1 MSFDKLALMQFTAGA
16 LAGSAAAFLTCP
28 IEVFKVRLQSAQVRS
43 VHFTP
48 GSSAPTLALAQYMQL
63 MFKKEGF
70 FAFYKGLA
78 PHLIG
83 ITPSKAIYFL
93 MYERSKLW
101 FGGKGVL
108 TKGSNQLHLISA
120 FVGGLTATTLTN
132 PIWVLKT
139 KLQISS
145 DKMKRRGVVN
155 LVRQIFRT
163 EGPKGFMRG
172 LSASYVG
179 VGETALVFVVYERL
193 KARASYKRRS
203 AGIDIENIM
212 SYVSS
217 AAIAKSIAAMSF
229 YPHEVV
235 RTRLREEGRKK
246 KYRGFFQTL
255 STVFREEGRRG
266 LYGGMSA
273 HLMRVIPSAAVTFVT
288 YECAM
293 IILNNLSTS

>member
-1 MSFDKLALMQFTAGA
+1 MAFDKLALMQFTAGA
-16 LAGSAAAFLTCP
+16 MAGSAAAFITCP

-48 GSSAPTLALAQYMQL
+48 TNTNAPTFALAHYMQL

-93 MYERSKLW
+93 MYERSKIWL
-101 FGGKGVL
+101 GNSGVI
-108 TKGSNQLHLISA
+108 TPGSNQLHMVSA
-120 FVGGLTATTLTN
+120 FIGGSTATTITN

-145 DKMKRRGVVN
+145 DKMRRRGLMN
-155 LVRQIFRT
+155 LIKTILRT

-179 VGETALVFVVYERL
+179 IGETALVFMVYERL
-193 KARASYKRRS
+193 KARSSHRREKIS
-203 AGIDIENIM
+203 GLDLENIL
-212 SYVSS
+212 SYVTY
-217 AAIAKSIAAMSF
+217 AVTAKSIAAMSF
-229 YPHEVV
+229 YPHEVA

-246 KYRGFFQTL
+246 KYIHFFQTL
-255 STVFREEGRRG
+255 RVVFREEGRRG

-273 HLMRVIPSAAVTFVT
+273 HLMRVIPSSAVTFVT

-293 IILNNLSTS
+293 IILKNM

>member
-1 MSFDKLALMQFTAGA
+1 MSFDKLALTQFTAGA
-16 LAGSAAAFLTCP
+16 MAGSAAALLTCP

-43 VHFTP
+43 VHFT
-48 GSSAPTLALAQYMQL
+48 SAAYNAPTFALKQYMQL
-63 MFKKEGF
+63 MFKKEGI

-101 FGGKGVL
+101 IGGRGVF
-108 TKGSNQLHLISA
+108 TQGSNQLHLVSA
-120 FVGGLTATTLTN
+120 FIGGATATTMTN

-145 DKMKRRGVVN
+145 ERMMRRGVIN
-155 LVRQIFRT
+155 LIVHIFRN
-163 EGPKGFMRG
+163 EGPRGFMRG
-172 LSASYVG
+172 LSASYIG

-193 KARASYKRRS
+193 KARAGRNRTSS
-203 AGIDIENIM
+203 GLDIENIL

-217 AAIAKSIAAMSF
+217 AMIAKSIAAMSF

-255 STVFREEGRRG
+255 GVVFREEGRRG
-266 LYGGMSA
+266 LYGGLSA

-293 IILNNLSTS
+293 VILKDLSA

>member
-1 MSFDKLALMQFTAGA
+1 MSFDKMALMQFTAGA
-16 LAGSAAAFLTCP
+16 VAGSAAALLTCP

-48 GSSAPTLALAQYMQL
+48 AATNAPTFALAQYMQL

-101 FGGKGVL
+101 IGGKGVF
-108 TKGSNQLHLISA
+108 TQGSNQLHLVSA

-145 DKMKRRGVVN
+145 EQMKRRGVIN
-155 LVRQIFRT
+155 LIRQIALT

-193 KARASYKRRS
+193 KERASFKRQNT
-203 AGIDIENIM
+203 GIGLESIM

-217 AAIAKSIAAMSF
+217 AAIAKSIAAVTF
-229 YPHEVV
+229 YPHEVA
-235 RTRLREEGRKK
+235 RTRLREEGRKI
-246 KYRGFFQTL
+246 KYRGFIQTL
-255 STVFREEGRRG
+255 RIVFKEEGRRG

-273 HLMRVIPSAAVTFVT
+273 HLMRVIPSSAVTFLT

-293 IILNNLSTS
+293 IILKNLST

>member
-1 MSFDKLALMQFTAGA
+1 MAFDKLALMQFSAGA
-16 LAGSAAAFLTCP
+16 MAGSAAALITCP

-48 GSSAPTLALAQYMQL
+48 TAANAPSFALAQYMQL

-93 MYERSKLW
+93 MYERCKLW
-101 FGGKGVL
+101 LGGSGVL
-108 TKGSNQLHLISA
+108 TPGSSQLHMVSA
-120 FVGGLTATTLTN
+120 FIGGSTATTITN

-145 DKMKRRGVVN
+145 DKMKRRGLLN
-155 LVRQIFRT
+155 LIKTIFKV
-163 EGPKGFMRG
+163 EGPRGFMRG

-179 VGETALVFVVYERL
+179 IGETALVFVVYERL
-193 KARASYKRRS
+193 KARSVERRKGS
-203 AGIDIENIM
+203 DLDLERILG
-212 SYVSS
+212 YVSH
-217 AAIAKSIAAMSF
+217 AMIAKSIAAMSF
-229 YPHEVV
+229 YPHEVA
-235 RTRLREEGRKK
+235 RTRLREEGKKK
-246 KYRGFFQTL
+246 KYIHFFQTL
-255 STVFREEGRRG
+255 KVVFKEEGRRG

-273 HLMRVIPSAAVTFVT
+273 HLMRVIPSSAVTFVT
-288 YECAM
+288 YECVLS
-293 IILNNLSTS
+293 ILKNSV